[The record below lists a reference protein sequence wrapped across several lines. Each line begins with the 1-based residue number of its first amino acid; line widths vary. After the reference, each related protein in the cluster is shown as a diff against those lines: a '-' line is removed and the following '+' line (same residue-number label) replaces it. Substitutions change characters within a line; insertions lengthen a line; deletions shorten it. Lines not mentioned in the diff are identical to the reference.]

1 MCSHAGK
8 EQVLTSCTRP
18 SSSAATPD
26 GPALPAYLLERGKPA
41 DDAVTEEESSGEDSS
56 SGDSDDDGKDD
67 RVTSTVD
74 RKGSCQR
81 GRSWGRDR
89 AARSVASTGGG
100 AAHTVSGV

>member
-1 MCSHAGK
+1 MAQRCPRICSSVA
-8 EQVLTSCTRP
+8 C
-18 SSSAATPD
+18 
-26 GPALPAYLLERGKPA
+26 GKPA

-89 AARSVASTGGG
+89 AAHALSRPRAVAL
-100 AAHTVSGV
+100 HIQ

>member
-1 MCSHAGK
+1 M
-8 EQVLTSCTRP
+8 LTSCTRP

-81 GRSWGRDR
+81 GRSWGRD
-89 AARSVASTGGG
+89 S
-100 AAHTVSGV
+100 

>member
-1 MCSHAGK
+1 M
-8 EQVLTSCTRP
+8 LTSCTRP

-67 RVTSTVD
+67 RVTSAVVC
-74 RKGSCQR
+74 RPEGIVPKGSVVGQGQGSSQHALSR
-81 GRSWGRDR
+81 PR
-89 AARSVASTGGG
+89 AVAL
-100 AAHTVSGV
+100 HIIHK